1 MFMFAMLL
9 QMLTNI
15 SFINFKI
22 LGNTMNKLPLVI
34 VTALTI
40 SFVIGCAQ
48 KSVVRY
54 GDATAVETTDI
65 NFGSTD
71 LQKVASEM
79 TDSLLLS
86 PVVGTMTENKRPV
99 VFVERIKNKTSE
111 HIDTESITDS
121 ISTKLLRSGKF
132 RFVDMSRVEAAQNQI
147 EFQQEGG
154 MVDASKAIKFGRQI
168 GAEYM
173 LYGNL
178 SSIVKS
184 NKDKSDVYYKFTIR
198 LMDLDSGIVEW
209 ADETEIRKTRTKQS
223 VGW

>member
-1 MFMFAMLL
+1 M
-9 QMLTNI
+9 N
-15 SFINFKI
+15 
-22 LGNTMNKLPLVI
+22 NKLTSALV
-34 VTALTI
+34 VAVLSSTL
-40 SFVIGCAQ
+40 GCAQ
-48 KSVVRY
+48 RAVVSY

-86 PVVGTMTENKRPV
+86 PVVGTLTANKRPV

-121 ISTKLLRSGKF
+121 VSTRLLRSGKF
-132 RFVDMSRVEAAQNQI
+132 RFVDMARVEAARKQLQFQN
-147 EFQQEGG
+147 EGG
-154 MVDASKAIKFGRQI
+154 MVDSSKAIQFGRQI
-168 GAEYM
+168 GAQFM

-178 SSIVKS
+178 SSIVK
-184 NKDKSDVYYKFTIR
+184 NNQDKADVYYKFTLR
-198 LMDLDSGIVEW
+198 LMDLESGLVEW
-209 ADETEIRKTRTKQS
+209 ADETEIRKTRTKQT

>member
-1 MFMFAMLL
+1 MNQGIIMKTLVNRKLL
-9 QMLTNI
+9 IVAGL
-15 SFINFKI
+15 SASVAL
-22 LGNTMNKLPLVI
+22 LG
-34 VTALTI
+34 
-40 SFVIGCAQ
+40 GCSSKQ
-48 KSVVRY
+48 VVSY

-71 LQKVASEM
+71 LQKVANEM
-79 TDSLLLS
+79 TDSLIAS
-86 PVVGTMTENKRPV
+86 PIIGSLTQNKRPV

-121 ISTKLLRSGKF
+121 ISTKVLRSGKF
-132 RFVDMSRVEAAQNQI
+132 RFVDMSRVESVKQQLN
-147 EFQQEGG
+147 FQQQGG
-154 MVDASKAIKFGRQI
+154 LVDPSKAIQFGQQV

-184 NKDKSDVYYKFTIR
+184 NEDKKDVYYKFTMR
-198 LMDLDSGIVEW
+198 LMDLKSGIIEW
-209 ADETEIRKTRTKQS
+209 ADETEIRKTREKAR

>member
-1 MFMFAMLL
+1 MKKRLL
-9 QMLTNI
+9 
-15 SFINFKI
+15 
-22 LGNTMNKLPLVI
+22 
-34 VTALTI
+34 VTAVGLSLAI
-40 SFVIGCAQ
+40 LAGCSN

-54 GDATAVETTDI
+54 GDATATETTDI

-71 LQKVASEM
+71 LQKVVSQM
-79 TDSLLLS
+79 TESLVAS
-86 PVVGTMTENKRPV
+86 PVVGTLTANKRPV

-121 ISTKLLRSGKF
+121 ISTQLLRSGKF
-132 RFVDMSRVEAAQNQI
+132 RFVDMTK
-147 EFQQEGG
+147 
-154 MVDASKAIKFGRQI
+154 VDAVREQLNFQNDGGTVDPTKATQFGRQI

-184 NKDKSDVYYKFTIR
+184 NTDKADVYYKFTMR
-198 LMDLDSGIVEW
+198 LLDLESGIVEW
-209 ADETEIRKTRTKQS
+209 ADETEIRKTRSKEL

>member
-1 MFMFAMLL
+1 MKKLIIATTVGLA
-9 QMLTNI
+9 I
-15 SFINFKI
+15 
-22 LGNTMNKLPLVI
+22 TMV
-34 VTALTI
+34 A
-40 SFVIGCAQ
+40 GCAQ

-71 LQKVASEM
+71 LQKVAGDM

-86 PVVGTMTENKRPV
+86 PVVGTLTQNKRPIM
-99 VFVERIKNKTSE
+99 FVERIKNKTSE

-132 RFVDMSRVEAAQNQI
+132 RFVDMGRVEAAREQI
-147 EFQQEGG
+147 KFQQDGG
-154 MVDASKAIKFGRQI
+154 MVDTSKAVQFGKQI

-184 NKDKSDVYYKFTIR
+184 NKDKSDVYYKFTLR
-198 LMDLDSGIVEW
+198 LMDLESGLVEW
-209 ADETEIRKTRTKQS
+209 ADETEIRKTKAKES

>member
-1 MFMFAMLL
+1 MKNKCILATCLFA
-9 QMLTNI
+9 
-15 SFINFKI
+15 S
-22 LGNTMNKLPLVI
+22 VI
-34 VTALTI
+34 AG
-40 SFVIGCAQ
+40 GCAQ
-48 KSVVRY
+48 KSVVSY

-71 LQKVASEM
+71 LQKVAAEM

-86 PVVGTMTENKRPV
+86 PVVGTMTNNKRPI

-121 ISTKLLRSGKF
+121 ISTRLLRSGKF
-132 RFVDMSRVEAAQNQI
+132 RFVDMGRVDAARAQI
-147 EFQQEGG
+147 QFQQDGG
-154 MVDASKAIKFGRQI
+154 MVDPSKAIQFGQQV

-198 LMDLDSGIVEW
+198 LMDLKSGLVEW

>member
-1 MFMFAMLL
+1 
-9 QMLTNI
+9 
-15 SFINFKI
+15 
-22 LGNTMNKLPLVI
+22 MNKLMVATTVGL
-34 VTALTI
+34 ALTMAA
-40 SFVIGCAQ
+40 GCAQ

-65 NFGSTD
+65 SFGSTD
-71 LQKVASEM
+71 LQKVAGEM

-86 PVVGTMTENKRPV
+86 PVVGTLTQNKRPV
-99 VFVERIKNKTSE
+99 MFVERIKNKTSE

-121 ISTKLLRSGKF
+121 VSTKLLRSGKF
-132 RFVDMSRVEAAQNQI
+132 RFVDMSRVEAAREQMK
-147 EFQQEGG
+147 FQQDGG
-154 MVDASKAIKFGRQI
+154 MVDSSKAVQFGKQI

-184 NKDKSDVYYKFTIR
+184 NKDKSDVYYKFTLR
-198 LMDLDSGIVEW
+198 LMDLESGLVEW
-209 ADETEIRKTRTKQS
+209 ADETEIRKTKAKES